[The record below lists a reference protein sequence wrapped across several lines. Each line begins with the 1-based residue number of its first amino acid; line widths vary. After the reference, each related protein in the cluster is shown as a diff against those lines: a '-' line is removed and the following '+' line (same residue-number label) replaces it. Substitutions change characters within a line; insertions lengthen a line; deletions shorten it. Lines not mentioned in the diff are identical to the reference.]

1 MSSESRPPF
10 DAAPQQVKELNA
22 ALLTVTD
29 ALRHATTGQQVATL
43 ITPLL
48 NQQDGTLP
56 RLAVALK
63 TAADRAQKVTAH
75 SPADR
80 TLWQS
85 LAHAAEALD
94 SWIVTLHGVDDDL
107 AAVPAATPHAA
118 PPPAAPRPHPQS
130 PGDEHGPGRSR

>member
-56 RLAVALK
+56 RLAMALK

-75 SPADR
+75 SSADR

-94 SWIVTLHGVDDDL
+94 TWIVTLHGVDDDL
-107 AAVPAATPHAA
+107 AAA

-130 PGDEHGPGRSR
+130 PGAEHGPGRSR